1 MKRTYWIIGLSVL
14 TVVAISAV
22 VYVLFFASPP
32 ASAPTVNNTNVTQ
45 PLKMYMVAVDDNG
58 TSGDLIGCGDS
69 AVSVTTEDVTTS
81 DVVKATME
89 RLIANKNQFYGESGL
104 YNALYKST
112 LTYIS
117 SSTSGDTVTVKLSGT
132 FSLGGECDNPRVQ
145 SQLELS
151 AKAAAGVE
159 KAAIFVND
167 KPLSEV
173 LSLK

>member
-1 MKRTYWIIGLSVL
+1 MKRTYWIIGLVVL
-14 TVVAISAV
+14 ILAIIGGMTYA
-22 VYVLFFASPP
+22 LFFASPP
-32 ASAPTVNNTNVTQ
+32 ASAPTLDNTNATQ

-58 TSGDLIGCGDS
+58 ISGNLIGCGDS
-69 AVSVTTEDVTTS
+69 AVSVTTEDVTTN
-81 DVVKATME
+81 DFIKATME
-89 RLIANKNQFYGESGL
+89 RLLSNKNQFYGESGL
-104 YNALYKST
+104 YNALYKSS
-112 LTYIS
+112 LVYVS
-117 SSTSGDTVTVKLSGT
+117 SSVSGDTVTVKLSGT

-159 KAAIFVND
+159 KAAILVND

>member
-1 MKRTYWIIGLSVL
+1 MKRTYWIIGLSVITL
-14 TVVAISAV
+14 VVISV
-22 VYVLFFASPP
+22 VIYVLFFAAAP
-32 ASAPTVNNTNVTQ
+32 ASAPTVNDKTVTQ

-58 TSGDLIGCGDS
+58 VSGSLIGCGDS
-69 AVSVTTEDVTTS
+69 AVSVTTEGVTTN
-81 DVVKATME
+81 DVVKATMD
-89 RLIANKNQFYGESGL
+89 RLLANKNQLYGESGL

-117 SSTSGDTVTVKLSGT
+117 SSTSGDTVTVKLSGK

-151 AKAAAGVE
+151 AKVAAGVE
-159 KAAIFVND
+159 KASIFVND

-173 LSLK
+173 LSLR